1 MLDTKTVLRL
11 IGPLL
16 IFIVFIASPFI
27 LFVRAMLFLSDDSA
41 FGMFIRLFNMAALPI
56 EILSVGIINLI
67 GFLILKKES
76 KWKKISLIYLL
87 LQTIIS
93 MIDCQVKCNKINE
106 KIYKA
111 LRGEYE
117 SQGVYGDDY

>member
-1 MLDTKTVLRL
+1 MLDKKTVLRL